1 MDFYA
6 KFIHLLSLLEIKHF
20 NSMANHYPKYIL
32 RKESGAVLLTGLIF
46 LLVLS
51 LIVLSMLRSGTL
63 EERMA
68 ANARNR
74 QVAIQAAEAVLRD
87 AEVQLFST
95 SAFISN
101 FDSLTLA
108 NGFYSAPAST
118 ATPRW
123 KDSGFDW
130 SSSTATRTFASTA
143 SAIDGVS
150 SEPKYIVE
158 IISPPT
164 RPNSTVPC
172 SKGIAHVTARGVGND
187 SSTVFLQAIYRYQ
200 SNRVSDGC

>member
-1 MDFYA
+1 M
-6 KFIHLLSLLEIKHF
+6 
-20 NSMANHYPKYIL
+20 NNHYLKHNL
-32 RKESGAVLLTGLIF
+32 HKESGAVLYTGLIF

-87 AEVQLFST
+87 AEEQLFST
-95 SAFISN
+95 SGYLSK

-108 NGFYSAPAST
+108 NGFYSAPATT

-123 KDSGFDW
+123 KDSAFDW
-130 SSSTATRTFASTA
+130 SSTTATLTFASA
-143 SAIDGVS
+143 SLSLHGVS
-150 SEPKYIVE
+150 SAPKYIVE

-172 SKGIAHVTARGVGND
+172 SKGVANITARGVGND
-187 SSTVFLQAIYRYQ
+187 SSTVFLQTVYRYQ
-200 SNRVSDGC
+200 SNRASDGC